1 MVYTSSSAKP
11 NSLLTKRLAHTYR
24 KLIFILFFL
33 NSLTVCRMPGIPK
46 PVTFP
51 NTNQLFN
58 SHNWR
63 KKLKQNN
70 QFSVSYFKMPFC
82 PILDVQ
88 IRHKGQKAVSF
99 LSQTWM
105 YLASCMIRHKKPT
118 DKFFVLINFNL
129 KNLSYLTIWNKSIY
143 FIMMKQK
150 HESCLPDCNSMRKI
164 VYICP

>member
-11 NSLLTKRLAHTYR
+11 NSLLTRRLAHTYL
-24 KLIFILFFL
+24 KLIFFFF

-70 QFSVSYFKMPFC
+70 QFSVTYFTMPSR

-129 KNLSYLTIWNKSIY
+129 KNLSYLSIWNKSIY
-143 FIMMKQK
+143 FMLLF
-150 HESCLPDCNSMRKI
+150 HHYESCLTCNSMRKI